1 MGTEAEEPVRDASKS
16 READGVDSPD
26 GDRFHVMAIVVA
38 GIFSVFLILDLRGT
52 FRCGTCN
59 PVLRLQRADKRQP
72 HAHHRRR
79 RYQPATPLP
88 RVPLH
93 RANSNHRSRASS
105 STETTSRGDDRRGGA
120 DNAPEFL
127 RVLVESTRRQAQELD
142 DMAVNETTEEVRDD
156 VALIVS
162 RTDCPGRPRRRPRAR
177 IGDVD
182 VRSARGDARPTTPPQ
197 INRLRQ
203 IQYRYA
209 DELPCRSR
217 RLHRRTRPPAERR
230 GHRASVLQDPLP
242 PGGTGDAVPAPLLRG
257 GSPRWSSS

>member
-16 READGVDSPD
+16 LARLTGGFSWTVTGSTSWRSSSP
-26 GDRFHVMAIVVA
+26 AS
-38 GIFSVFLILDLRGT
+38 SVFLILDLRGT

-88 RVPLH
+88 RVPLTG
-93 RANSNHRSRASS
+93 RTRITDRGRRRVPRRP
-105 STETTSRGDDRRGGA
+105 RGDDRRGGA

-127 RVLVESTRRQAQELD
+127 RVPVESTRRQAQELD

-156 VALIVS
+156 VAPIVS
-162 RTDCPGRPRRRPRAR
+162 ELTAQADHV
-177 IGDVD
+177 VD
-182 VRSARGDARPTTPPQ
+182 LVRESETSTFEALAATLDRLRPQ

-209 DELPCRSR
+209 DELPADPTI
-217 RLHRRTRPPAERR
+217 HRRTRPPAERR

-242 PGGTGDAVPAPLLRG
+242 PGRNWRRCPGTSSTW